1 MRNSDEEVKVESF
14 RGRIGG
20 GRPSMVGRRQGG
32 VGIVY
37 IDRKM
42 SLFRIENFR
51 GSWPARP
58 TFLKSR
64 KMMGLDRN
72 IA

>member
-1 MRNSDEEVKVESF
+1 
-14 RGRIGG
+14 
-20 GRPSMVGRRQGG
+20 MVGRRQGG